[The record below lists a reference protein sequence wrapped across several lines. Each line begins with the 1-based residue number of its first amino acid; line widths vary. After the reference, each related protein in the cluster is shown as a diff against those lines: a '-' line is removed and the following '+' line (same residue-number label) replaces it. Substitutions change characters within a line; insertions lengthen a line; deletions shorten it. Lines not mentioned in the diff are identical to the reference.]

1 MEKLFLH
8 NSHMGKIHS
17 ARSWIIKVQGSEHPP
32 VHAHVL
38 HPDGRASV
46 GIDGTVVNSGV
57 PADVIA
63 QAVAW
68 VTANAA
74 AVRAEW
80 DRMNNPPPR

>member
-1 MEKLFLH
+1 
-8 NSHMGKIHS
+8 MGKIHAAS
-17 ARSWIIKVQGSEHPP
+17 NWIIKVQGNEHAP

-38 HPDGRASV
+38 HPNGRASV
-46 GIDGTVVNSGV
+46 GIDGTVINSGV
-57 PADVIA
+57 PADVIV

-80 DRMNNPPPR
+80 DRMNNPPSR

>member
-1 MEKLFLH
+1 
-8 NSHMGKIHS
+8 MGKIHS
-17 ARSWIIKVQGSEHPP
+17 AGSWIIKVQGNEHPP

-38 HPDGRASV
+38 HPDGRASI

-57 PADVIA
+57 PANVIA

-68 VTANAA
+68 IVKNAA
-74 AVRAEW
+74 DVRAEW